1 MNILDYIV
9 DPYTKSKIQF
19 ENKNLLSS
27 KDNEY
32 KLNKDIPVL
41 IDENKINN
49 YLKTQIKYFED
60 DMVDIFKD
68 YKIEEWQ
75 KSYVNLFLDNFPD
88 VKNKLILDCGSG
100 SGYLT
105 IELAKRGAFV
115 ISCDL
120 TLMNLVKLKETAK
133 QLGLEKN
140 IAFVCCSAEEL
151 PFKDNIFDYF
161 ISNAVIEHL
170 PREVEAIQEID
181 RVTKKDGGVMVTV
194 PLSYKYLNP
203 ILLPVNYIHDQRI
216 VHLRR
221 YNQEILVSKF
231 NKFKLK
237 NTYYTGHT
245 AKLVKVLINML
256 VKKELFSTTNIENE
270 DSKNSNK
277 KWFAS
282 NIICFLKKSYN
293 EFK

>member
-9 DPYTKSKIQF
+9 DPYTKNQVESDSD
-19 ENKNLLSS
+19 NLLRSNDS
-27 KDNEY
+27 IY
-32 KLNKDIPVL
+32 KLNKGIPVL
-41 IDENKINN
+41 IDENKINEHLRN
-49 YLKTQIKYFED
+49 QIKYFED
-60 DMVDIFKD
+60 EMIDTFHE
-68 YKIEEWQ
+68 YQIEEWQ
-75 KSYVNLFLDNFPD
+75 KNYVNLFLDNFPD
-88 VKNKLILDCGSG
+88 IKGKLILDCGSG
-100 SGYLT
+100 SGYLS

-120 TLMNLVKLKETAK
+120 TLMNLVKLKDTAK
-133 QLGLEKN
+133 KMGIEDN

-216 VHLRR
+216 GHLRR

-245 AKLVKVLINML
+245 AKVVKVLANML
-256 VKKELFSTTNIENE
+256 VKKELFSTTNIEKE

-282 NIICFLKKSYN
+282 NIICFF
-293 EFK
+293 ER

>member
-9 DPYTKSKIQF
+9 DPYTKSKLEF
-19 ENKNLLSS
+19 KNKNLLKSQN
-27 KDNEY
+27 NEY
-32 KLNKDIPVL
+32 KLNKEIPVL
-41 IDENKINN
+41 IDENNINEHLRN
-49 YLKTQIKYFED
+49 QIKYFED
-60 DMVDIFKD
+60 EMLYTFNNYEIA
-68 YKIEEWQ
+68 EWQ
-75 KSYVNLFLDNFPD
+75 KNYVNLFLDNFSD

-120 TLMNLVKLKETAK
+120 TLMNLVKLKEIAK

-140 IAFVCCSAEEL
+140 IAFVCCSAEDL
-151 PFKDNIFDYF
+151 PFKDNTFDYF

-181 RVTKKDGGVMVTV
+181 RVTKKDGGLMVTV

-203 ILLPVNYIHDQRI
+203 ILLPVNYVHDQRI
-216 VHLRR
+216 GHLRR

-245 AKLVKVLINML
+245 AKVVKVLANML
-256 VKKELFSTTNIENE
+256 VKKELFSTTNIEKE

-282 NIICFLKKSYN
+282 NIICF
-293 EFK
+293 FRR

>member
-9 DPYTKSKIQF
+9 DPYTKNKLKF
-19 ENKNLLSS
+19 ENKNLLKS
-27 KDNEY
+27 KNNEY
-32 KLNKDIPVL
+32 KLNKEIPVL
-41 IDENKINN
+41 IDEKKINEHLRN
-49 YLKTQIKYFED
+49 QIKYFED
-60 DMVDIFKD
+60 EMLDKFNNYEIA
-68 YKIEEWQ
+68 EWQ
-75 KSYVNLFLDNFPD
+75 KNYVNLFLDNFSD

-140 IAFVCCSAEEL
+140 IAFICCSAEDL

-216 VHLRR
+216 GHLRR
-221 YNQEILVSKF
+221 YNQEVLVSKF

-245 AKLVKVLINML
+245 AKVVKVLANML
-256 VKKELFSTTNIENE
+256 VKKELFSATNIEKE

-282 NIICFLKKSYN
+282 NIICFF
-293 EFK
+293 ER

>member
-9 DPYTKSKIQF
+9 DPYTKNKLKF
-19 ENKNLLSS
+19 ENKNLLKS
-27 KDNEY
+27 KNNEY
-32 KLNKDIPVL
+32 KLNKEIPVL
-41 IDENKINN
+41 IDENKINEHLRN
-49 YLKTQIKYFED
+49 QIKYFED
-60 DMVDIFKD
+60 EMTDTFNNYEIA
-68 YKIEEWQ
+68 EWQ
-75 KSYVNLFLDNFPD
+75 KNYVNLFLDNFLD

-140 IAFVCCSAEEL
+140 IAFVCCSAEDL

-170 PREVEAIQEID
+170 PREIEAIQEID
-181 RVTKKDGGVMVTV
+181 RVTKKNGGLMVTV

-216 VHLRR
+216 GHLRR

-245 AKLVKVLINML
+245 AKVVKVLANML
-256 VKKELFSTTNIENE
+256 VKKDLFSTTNIEKE

-282 NIICFLKKSYN
+282 NIICF
-293 EFK
+293 FDR

>member
-9 DPYTKSKIQF
+9 DPYTKSKIKSD
-19 ENKNLLSS
+19 NKNLLKS
-27 KDNEY
+27 KDNTY
-32 KLNKDIPVL
+32 QLNTEIPVL
-41 IDENKINN
+41 IDENRINEHLRN
-49 YLKTQIKYFED
+49 QIKYFED
-60 DMVDIFKD
+60 EMLDTFNN

-75 KSYVNLFLDNFPD
+75 KNYVNLFLDNFPD
-88 VKNKLILDCGSG
+88 VKGKLILDCGSG
-100 SGYLT
+100 SGYLS

-120 TLMNLVKLKETAK
+120 TLMNLIKLKDTAK
-133 QLGLEKN
+133 KLGIDNN
-140 IAFVCCSAEEL
+140 ISFVCCSAEDL

-170 PREVEAIQEID
+170 PKEAEAIQEID
-181 RVTKKDGGVMVTV
+181 RVIKKDGGLMVTV

-203 ILLPVNYIHDQRI
+203 VLLPLNYIYDQRI
-216 VHLRR
+216 GHLRR
-221 YNQEILVSKF
+221 YNKEILINKF
-231 NKFKLK
+231 NKFHLK

-245 AKLVKVLINML
+245 AKVVRVLANML
-256 VKKELFSTTNIENE
+256 VKKELFSAINIEKE

-282 NIICFLKKSYN
+282 NIIVFFNKSHR
-293 EFK
+293 

>member
-9 DPYTKSKIQF
+9 DPYTKNKLKF
-19 ENKNLLSS
+19 ENKNLLKS
-27 KDNEY
+27 KNNEY
-32 KLNKDIPVL
+32 KLNKEIPVL
-41 IDENKINN
+41 IDENKINDHLRN
-49 YLKTQIKYFED
+49 QIKYFED
-60 DMVDIFKD
+60 EMTDTFRE
-68 YKIEEWQ
+68 YQIEEWQ
-75 KSYVNLFLDNFPD
+75 KSYVSRFLDNFPD

-140 IAFVCCSAEEL
+140 ISFVCCSAEDL

-181 RVTKKDGGVMVTV
+181 RVTKKNGGLMVTV

-216 VHLRR
+216 GHLRR
-221 YNQEILVSKF
+221 YNYEILVSKF
-231 NKFKLK
+231 NKFNLK

-245 AKLVKVLINML
+245 VKVVKVLINML
-256 VKKELFSTTNIENE
+256 VKKELFSATNIENE
-270 DSKNSNK
+270 DSNNSNK
-277 KWFAS
+277 KYFAS
-282 NIICFLKKSYN
+282 NIICFF
-293 EFK
+293 ER

>member
-1 MNILDYIV
+1 MNILNYIV
-9 DPYTKSKIQF
+9 DPYTRDKIQTKNRSSLKSKNNI
-19 ENKNLLSS
+19 
-27 KDNEY
+27 Y
-32 KLNKDIPVL
+32 KINKDIPVL
-41 IDENKINN
+41 IDENKINEHLRN
-49 YLKTQIKYFED
+49 QIKYFED
-60 DMVDIFKD
+60 EMLETFDN

-75 KSYVNLFLDNFPD
+75 KNYVNLFLDNFSD
-88 VKNKLILDCGSG
+88 VKGKLILDCGSG
-100 SGYLT
+100 SGYLS

-120 TLMNLVKLKETAK
+120 TLMNLVKLKDTAK
-133 QLGLEKN
+133 QLGLENN
-140 IAFVCCSAEEL
+140 IAFVCCSAEDL

-170 PREVEAIQEID
+170 PREIEAIKEID
-181 RVTKKDGGVMVTV
+181 RVTKKDGGVMITV

-216 VHLRR
+216 GHLRR
-221 YNQEILVSKF
+221 YNQEILINKF
-231 NKFKLK
+231 NNFKLK

-245 AKLVKVLINML
+245 AKVIKVLANML
-256 VKKELFSTTNIENE
+256 VKKELFSTNNIEKE

-282 NIICFLKKSYN
+282 NIICFF
-293 EFK
+293 ER

>member
-9 DPYTKSKIQF
+9 DPYTKDKIQA
-19 ENKNLLSS
+19 ENGDLLKS
-27 KDNEY
+27 KDSTY
-32 KLNKDIPVL
+32 KVNKDIPVL
-41 IDENKINN
+41 IDENKINEHLRN
-49 YLKTQIKYFED
+49 QIKYFED
-60 DMVDIFKD
+60 EMLEKFDN
-68 YKIEEWQ
+68 YEIEEWQ
-75 KSYVNLFLDNFPD
+75 KNYVNLFLDNFTD
-88 VKNKLILDCGSG
+88 VKDKLILDCGSG

-115 ISCDL
+115 ITCDL

-133 QLGLEKN
+133 KLGLENN
-140 IAFVCCSAEEL
+140 IAFVCCSAEDL

-170 PREVEAIQEID
+170 PREIEAIQEID
-181 RVTKKDGGVMVTV
+181 RVTKKDGGLMITV

-203 ILLPVNYIHDQRI
+203 ILLPVNYVHDKRI
-216 VHLRR
+216 GHLRR

-245 AKLVKVLINML
+245 AKVVKVLANML
-256 VKKELFSTTNIENE
+256 VKKELFSATNIEKE
-270 DSKNSNK
+270 DSKNSNR

-282 NIICFLKKSYN
+282 NIICFF
-293 EFK
+293 ER

>member
-9 DPYTKSKIQF
+9 DPYTKSKIKF
-19 ENKNLLSS
+19 ENKNLIRS

-49 YLKTQIKYFED
+49 YLKTQIKYFEG

-170 PREVEAIQEID
+170 PREVEAIQETD

-203 ILLPVNYIHDQRI
+203 ILLPVNYVHDKRI
-216 VHLRR
+216 GHLRR
-221 YNQEILVSKF
+221 YNKEILINKF

-245 AKLVKVLINML
+245 AKVVKVLANML
-256 VKKELFSTTNIENE
+256 IKKELFSATNIENE

-282 NIICFLKKSYN
+282 NIICF
-293 EFK
+293 FRR

>member
-9 DPYTKSKIQF
+9 DPYTKNKLKF
-19 ENKNLLSS
+19 ENKNLLKS
-27 KDNEY
+27 KNNEY
-32 KLNKDIPVL
+32 KLNKEIPVL
-41 IDENKINN
+41 IDENKINEHLRN
-49 YLKTQIKYFED
+49 QIKYFED
-60 DMVDIFKD
+60 EMTDTFNN
-68 YKIEEWQ
+68 YELAEWQ
-75 KSYVNLFLDNFPD
+75 KNYVNLFLDNFLD

-140 IAFVCCSAEEL
+140 IAFVCCSAEDL

-170 PREVEAIQEID
+170 PREIEAIQEID
-181 RVTKKDGGVMVTV
+181 RVTKKNGGLMVTV

-216 VHLRR
+216 GHLRR

-245 AKLVKVLINML
+245 AKVVKVLANML
-256 VKKELFSTTNIENE
+256 VKKELFSTTNIEKE

-282 NIICFLKKSYN
+282 NIICFF
-293 EFK
+293 ER

>member
-1 MNILDYIV
+1 MNILNYIV
-9 DPYTKSKIQF
+9 DPYTKDSIKF
-19 ENKNLLSS
+19 ENKKLLKS
-27 KDNEY
+27 KKNIY
-32 KLNKDIPVL
+32 KLNKEIPIL
-41 IDENKINN
+41 IDETKINE
-49 YLKTQIKYFED
+49 YLRSQIKYFEG
-60 DMVDIFKD
+60 DMIGTFND

-75 KSYVNLFLDNFPD
+75 KNYVNLFLDNFPD
-88 VKNKLILDCGSG
+88 VKGKLILDCGSG

-120 TLMNLVKLKETAK
+120 TLMNLVKLKDTAK

-140 IAFVCCSAEEL
+140 IAFVCCSAEDL

-170 PREVEAIQEID
+170 PREEEAIQEID

-203 ILLPVNYIHDQRI
+203 ILIPVNYIHDKRI
-216 VHLRR
+216 GHLRR
-221 YNQEILVSKF
+221 YNKEILIKKF
-231 NKFKLK
+231 NNFKLK

-245 AKLVKVLINML
+245 SKVIKVLLNIL
-256 VKKELFSTTNIENE
+256 LKKELFSNANIEKS
-270 DSKNSNK
+270 DSRHYNK
-277 KWFAS
+277 KLFAS
-282 NIICFLKKSYN
+282 NIICFF
-293 EFK
+293 ER

>member
-9 DPYTKSKIQF
+9 DPYTKSKVKE
-19 ENKNLLSS
+19 ENKNLLKS
-27 KDNEY
+27 KYNKY
-32 KLNKDIPVL
+32 KLNKGIPVL
-41 IDENKINN
+41 IDENKINEHLRN
-49 YLKTQIKYFED
+49 QIKYFED
-60 DMVDIFKD
+60 EMTDTFNQ

-75 KSYVNLFLDNFPD
+75 KSYVSRFLDNFPD

-100 SGYLT
+100 SGYLS

-120 TLMNLVKLKETAK
+120 TLMNLVKLKDTAK

-140 IAFVCCSAEEL
+140 IAFVCCSAEDL

-170 PREVEAIQEID
+170 PREIEAIQEID
-181 RVTKKDGGVMVTV
+181 RVTKKDGGLMVTV

-216 VHLRR
+216 GHLRR
-221 YNQEILVSKF
+221 YNQEILVNKF

-245 AKLVKVLINML
+245 AKVVKVLANML
-256 VKKELFSTTNIENE
+256 VKKDLFSTTNIEKE

-282 NIICFLKKSYN
+282 NIICFF
-293 EFK
+293 ER

>member
-9 DPYTKSKIQF
+9 DPYTKNKLKF
-19 ENKNLLSS
+19 ENKNLLKSQN
-27 KDNEY
+27 NEY
-32 KLNKDIPVL
+32 KLNKEIPVL
-41 IDENKINN
+41 IDENKINEHLRN
-49 YLKTQIKYFED
+49 QIKYFED
-60 DMVDIFKD
+60 EMFDKFNNYEIA
-68 YKIEEWQ
+68 EWQ
-75 KSYVNLFLDNFPD
+75 KNYVNLFLDNFSD

-140 IAFVCCSAEEL
+140 IVFICCSAEDL

-216 VHLRR
+216 GHLRR

-245 AKLVKVLINML
+245 AKVVKVLANML
-256 VKKELFSTTNIENE
+256 VKKELFSTTNIEKE

-282 NIICFLKKSYN
+282 NIICFF
-293 EFK
+293 ER

>member
-9 DPYTKSKIQF
+9 DPYTKNKLKF
-19 ENKNLLSS
+19 ENKNLLKS
-27 KDNEY
+27 KNNEY
-32 KLNKDIPVL
+32 KLNKEIPVL
-41 IDENKINN
+41 IDENKINDHLRN
-49 YLKTQIKYFED
+49 QIKYFED
-60 DMVDIFKD
+60 EMLYTFNNYEIA
-68 YKIEEWQ
+68 EWQ
-75 KSYVNLFLDNFPD
+75 KNYVNLFLDNFSD

-140 IAFVCCSAEEL
+140 IAFICCSAEDL

-170 PREVEAIQEID
+170 PREIEAIQEID

-203 ILLPVNYIHDQRI
+203 LFLPLNYIHDQRI
-216 VHLRR
+216 GHLRR
-221 YNQEILVSKF
+221 YNELILVKKF
-231 NKFKLK
+231 NNFKLK
-237 NTYYTGHT
+237 QTCYTGHT
-245 AKLVKVLINML
+245 IKVLKVLFNILTRKETFNNGIIEKEDR
-256 VKKELFSTTNIENE
+256 KKI
-270 DSKNSNK
+270 NK

-282 NIICFLKKSYN
+282 NIICFLRDSY
-293 EFK
+293 EG

>member
-9 DPYTKSKIQF
+9 DPYTKSKLEF
-19 ENKNLLSS
+19 KNKNLLKSQN
-27 KDNEY
+27 NEY
-32 KLNKDIPVL
+32 KLNKEIPVL
-41 IDENKINN
+41 IDENNINEHLRN
-49 YLKTQIKYFED
+49 QIKYFED
-60 DMVDIFKD
+60 EMLYTFNNYEIA
-68 YKIEEWQ
+68 EWQ
-75 KSYVNLFLDNFPD
+75 KNYVNLFLDNFSD

-140 IAFVCCSAEEL
+140 IAFICCSAEDL

-181 RVTKKDGGVMVTV
+181 RVTKKDGGLMVTV

-203 ILLPVNYIHDQRI
+203 ILLPVNYVHDQRI
-216 VHLRR
+216 GHLRR

-245 AKLVKVLINML
+245 AKVVKVLANML
-256 VKKELFSTTNIENE
+256 VKKELFSTTNIEKE

-282 NIICFLKKSYN
+282 NIICF
-293 EFK
+293 FRR

>member
-9 DPYTKSKIQF
+9 DPYTKNKLKF
-19 ENKNLLSS
+19 ENKNLLKSQN
-27 KDNEY
+27 NEY
-32 KLNKDIPVL
+32 KLNKEIPVL
-41 IDENKINN
+41 IDENNINEHLRN
-49 YLKTQIKYFED
+49 QIKYFED
-60 DMVDIFKD
+60 EMLDKFNNYEIA
-68 YKIEEWQ
+68 EWQ
-75 KSYVNLFLDNFPD
+75 KNYVNLFLDNFSD

-133 QLGLEKN
+133 QLGLEKS
-140 IAFVCCSAEEL
+140 IAFICCSAEDL

-170 PREVEAIQEID
+170 PREIDAIQEID

-216 VHLRR
+216 GHLRR

-245 AKLVKVLINML
+245 AKVVKVLANML
-256 VKKELFSTTNIENE
+256 VKKELFSATNIEKE

-282 NIICFLKKSYN
+282 NIICFF
-293 EFK
+293 ER

>member
-9 DPYTKSKIQF
+9 DPYTKDKIQA
-19 ENKNLLSS
+19 ENGDLLKS
-27 KDNEY
+27 KDSTY
-32 KLNKDIPVL
+32 KVNKDIPVL
-41 IDENKINN
+41 IDENKINEHLRN
-49 YLKTQIKYFED
+49 QIKYFED
-60 DMVDIFKD
+60 EMLEKFDN
-68 YKIEEWQ
+68 YEIEEWQ
-75 KSYVNLFLDNFPD
+75 KNYVNLFLDNFTD
-88 VKNKLILDCGSG
+88 VKDKLILDCGSG
-100 SGYLT
+100 SGYLS

-120 TLMNLVKLKETAK
+120 TLMNLVKLKDTAK
-133 QLGLEKN
+133 QLGLENN
-140 IAFVCCSAEEL
+140 IAFICCSAEDL

-216 VHLRR
+216 GHLRR
-221 YNQEILVSKF
+221 YNQEILINKF
-231 NKFKLK
+231 NNFKLK

-245 AKLVKVLINML
+245 AKVVKVLANML
-256 VKKELFSTTNIENE
+256 VKKELFSTHNIEKE

-282 NIICFLKKSYN
+282 NIICFF
-293 EFK
+293 ER

>member
-9 DPYTKSKIQF
+9 DPYTKSKVKE
-19 ENKNLLSS
+19 ENKNLLKS
-27 KDNEY
+27 KDNKY
-32 KLNKDIPVL
+32 KLNKGIPVL
-41 IDENKINN
+41 IDENKINEHLRN
-49 YLKTQIKYFED
+49 QIKYFED
-60 DMVDIFKD
+60 EMTDTFNQ

-75 KSYVNLFLDNFPD
+75 KSYVSRFLDNFPD

-100 SGYLT
+100 SGYLS

-120 TLMNLVKLKETAK
+120 TLMNLVKLKETSK
-133 QLGLEKN
+133 KLGLEKN

-170 PREVEAIQEID
+170 PREIDAIREID
-181 RVTKKDGGVMVTV
+181 RVTKKDGGLMVTV

-216 VHLRR
+216 GHLRR
-221 YNQEILVSKF
+221 YNQEILINKF
-231 NKFKLK
+231 NNFKLN

-245 AKLVKVLINML
+245 AKVVKVLANML
-256 VKKELFSTTNIENE
+256 VKKELFSATNIENE

-282 NIICFLKKSYN
+282 NIICFF
-293 EFK
+293 ER